1 MCTIGVDW
9 PVVFLFYFPEDSSN
23 EEEGQETPAAR
34 NIQFFCSDASDRYAP
49 ENQPDYPVYFDILTP
64 AGLCLPIIRPFCIM
78 FPVVHIGYDNP
89 DILRDTGNQK
99 ESRYPA

>member
-1 MCTIGVDW
+1 M
-9 PVVFLFYFPEDSSN
+9 FYFPEDSSN

-64 AGLCLPIIRPFCIM
+64 AGLCLTIIRPAFLYHVSGEEVFRPPKREQPGHRTVRIIE
-78 FPVVHIGYDNP
+78 VHG
-89 DILRDTGNQK
+89 
-99 ESRYPA
+99 SRTWGGGAGA